1 MLIPVYA
8 VVLIIRSQRLTNGIE
23 PGWRQFVRDLYGSDS
38 LVPRF

>member
-23 PGWRQFVRDLYGSDS
+23 RTGVNLAEIFTRVIH
-38 LVPRF
+38 